1 MLKLFQN
8 IINFSYTSHKILKLL
23 VKNLVKI
30 SLSGHN
36 STQDNAEASRFE
48 FAIGQHNSFAFATQ
62 QGNIWKKHGKALITL
77 FLIFP

>member
-1 MLKLFQN
+1 MGFQQLYELKLLFN
-8 IINFSYTSHKILKLL
+8 TSHKILKFL

-48 FAIGQHNSFAFATQ
+48 FAIGQHNSFAFATE
-62 QGNIWKKHGKALITL
+62 
-77 FLIFP
+77 